1 MRDGNIRGAGAY
13 FASLVETMQTD
24 PKCAPRADRG
34 ALRDTLRF
42 ELAPLLLELARGT
55 GADWGAWIEQMC
67 QLDAEVLHAERVSF
81 WSFDDTGSEL
91 TCDAGFVAGT
101 REFEHGAKLLGSEL
115 PEYFEALRE
124 ARALNV
130 RDAVA
135 DPRTH
140 GLGDYCAA
148 RGISSKL
155 DVPVW
160 AEGKL
165 RGILCHEHVGE
176 RARWAPEEEEFAVG
190 VSQVVASAIAA
201 RARTVAEAAAQRA
214 AFLDAVSRTVH
225 SSLDAHEI
233 ASLAIALVVP
243 KLGDYAFLWTLDRD
257 GGLRVIAWSHADPH
271 KQPII
276 DELVHRLAHEPKQPN
291 FASRVV
297 SQRQSLLGVELTR
310 TVLETYDFAPAERA
324 AIERLGVVG
333 AIGVPLAVTR
343 ATLGALVLLSAGR
356 RFDRKDRE
364 LAEEV
369 AQRVA
374 TALENARIHGTARDA
389 IRARDDFLALVA
401 HELRTPL
408 TALQFATDD
417 QLRKAQRSG
426 DADAASRGEDISR
439 HVRRFVGVVERVL
452 AASRIRAEGVKLA
465 RESCDLVALV
475 EGCVGGVAERARRA
489 GSPITVHAD
498 APIVGQ
504 LDRVHIEEVVF
515 ALLDNAI
522 KFGEG
527 KAIEVSLRRDGAQ
540 AEVAVRDRGP
550 GIATDRLN
558 SIFLP
563 FERAVPKEH
572 FGGLGLGLYVAKAIV
587 EEHGGSI
594 GAQSLAGEGTT
605 FYVRLPLT

>member
-1 MRDGNIRGAGAY
+1 
-13 FASLVETMQTD
+13 MQTD
-24 PKCAPRADRG
+24 PKHAPRADRG
-34 ALRDTLRF
+34 EAALRDTLRF

-101 REFEHGAKLLGSEL
+101 REFEHGARLSASEL

-124 ARALNV
+124 ARTLNV

-176 RARWAPEEEEFAVG
+176 RGRWHPEEEEFAVG
-190 VSQVVASAIAA
+190 VGQVVASAIAS
-201 RARTVAEAAAQRA
+201 RARTVAEAVAQRA
-214 AFLDAVSRTVH
+214 SFLDTVSRTVH
-225 SSLDAHEI
+225 SSLDTHEI
-233 ASLAIALVVP
+233 ARLTVALVVP
-243 KLGDYAFLWTLDRD
+243 KLGDCALLWMLDPD
-257 GGLRVIAWSHADPH
+257 GALQTVAWTHADPR
-271 KQPII
+271 KQHTV
-276 DELVHRLAHEPKQPN
+276 DEVVHQLAQEPKQPN

-343 ATLGALVLLSAGR
+343 ATLGALVLLSTGR

-408 TALQFATDD
+408 TALQLATDD
-417 QLRKAQRSG
+417 QLRKAQRCG
-426 DADAASRGEDISR
+426 DADAARRGEEIAR
-439 HVRRFVGVVERVL
+439 HVRRFVGVVEHVL

-465 RESCDLVALV
+465 LESCDLVALV
-475 EGCVGGVAERARRA
+475 ERCVAGVSERAQRA
-489 GSPITVHAD
+489 GSPITIHAER
-498 APIVGQ
+498 PIVGEF
-504 LDRVHIEEVVF
+504 DPACVERVVF
-515 ALLDNAI
+515 GLLDNAI

-527 KAIEVSLRRDGAQ
+527 KPIDLSVRRDGAQ
-540 AEVAVRDRGP
+540 VEVAVRDRGP
-550 GIATDRLN
+550 GIAKDRL
-558 SIFLP
+558 SYIFLP
-563 FERAVPKEH
+563 FERAVPKER

-587 EEHGGSI
+587 EAHGGSI
-594 GAQSLAGEGTT
+594 GAQSRAGEGTT
-605 FYVRLPLT
+605 FFVRLPLT

>member
-1 MRDGNIRGAGAY
+1 
-13 FASLVETMQTD
+13 MQTD
-24 PKCAPRADRG
+24 PKHASRGHPGGPVPRDP
-34 ALRDTLRF
+34 LRF
-42 ELAPLLLELARGT
+42 EFAPLLLELARGT
-55 GADWGAWIEQMC
+55 GADWSAWIEQMC

-81 WSFDDTGSEL
+81 WSFDDKGSEL

-101 REFEHGAKLLGSEL
+101 REFEHGAKLLASEL

-130 RDAVA
+130 GDAVA
-135 DPRTH
+135 DPRTR

-176 RARWAPEEEEFAVG
+176 RTRWDPEQEEFAVG
-190 VSQVVASAIAA
+190 VGQVVASAIAA
-201 RARTVAEAAAQRA
+201 RALTVAEAASQRA
-214 AFLDAVSRTVH
+214 AFLDTVSRTVH

-233 ASLAIALVVP
+233 ARLAVALVVP
-243 KLGDYAFLWTLDRD
+243 KLGDCAFLWMLDRD
-257 GGLRVIAWSHADPH
+257 GTLQTMAWTHADPR
-271 KQPII
+271 KQPIV
-276 DELVHRLAHEPKQPN
+276 DEVVHQLTREPKQPN

-297 SQRQSLLGVELTR
+297 SQRQSLLGAELTR
-310 TVLETYDFAPAERA
+310 TVLDSYDFAPAERA

-343 ATLGALVLLSAGR
+343 ATLGALVMLSAGR

-369 AQRVA
+369 AQRLA
-374 TALENARIHGTARDA
+374 TALENARVHGTARDA
-389 IRARDDFLALVA
+389 IRARDEFLALIA

-408 TALQFATDD
+408 TPLQLATDD
-417 QLRKAQRSG
+417 QLRRAHRSA
-426 DADAASRGEDISR
+426 DADATRRGEEIAR
-439 HVRRFVGVVERVL
+439 HVRRFVGIVEHVL
-452 AASRIRAEGVKLA
+452 EASRIRAQGVKL
-465 RESCDLVALV
+465 ELGSCDLVAVV
-475 EGCVGGVAERARRA
+475 EDCVARVAERAQRA
-489 GSPITVHAD
+489 GSAIAVRAD
-498 APIVGQ
+498 APVVGQ
-504 LDRVHIEEVVF
+504 LDRAHIQRVVF
-515 ALLDNAI
+515 GLLDNAI

-527 KAIEVSLRRDGAQ
+527 KPIEVSVRRDGSQ
-540 AEVAVRDRGP
+540 AEVAVRDHGQ
-550 GIATDRLN
+550 GIAADRLT
-558 SIFLP
+558 SIFSP

-587 EEHGGSI
+587 EAHGGSI
-594 GAQSLAGEGTT
+594 GAQSRADQGTT
-605 FYVRLPLT
+605 FFVRLPLPATPTRG